1 MSVLVFSD
9 AQTAATAAATL
20 LAGQLIE
27 KPSLVLGVD
36 CAPALVPTFQSLG
49 AMTANGLLSWGK
61 ATVFQL
67 SERVREEEGQGS
79 LRAFMDGALYS
90 ELAMN
95 EAQVLVPD
103 DVSANWADSC
113 HGFEDAILQAG
124 GMDVV
129 LLTVGPDG
137 SLLFN
142 APEEGIAPTTHVEL
156 YNGEKIVTAG
166 LSTLMSAKKLIVLM
180 TGADMA
186 ETARTAIRGAVNTSL
201 PASMLQL
208 HAAATFLLDEEAA
221 SLLG

>member
-9 AQTAATAAATL
+9 AQTAAAAAATL

-36 CAPALVPTFQSLG
+36 CAPALVSAFHSLS
-49 AMTANGLLSWGK
+49 AMTANGLLNWGK

-67 SERVREEEGQGS
+67 SERVREEGKAS
-79 LRAFMDGALYS
+79 LRSFLDESLLGDLALKS
-90 ELAMN
+90 
-95 EAQVLVPD
+95 AQVLAPAD
-103 DVSANWADSC
+103 ASDNWADSC

-124 GMDVV
+124 GMDVA

-142 APEEGIAPTTHVEL
+142 GPEGEIAPTTHVEL
-156 YNGEKIVTAG
+156 YQGDKIVTAG

-180 TGADMA
+180 TGQEMA
-186 ETARTAIRGAVNTSL
+186 ETARSVIKGAVNSSL